1 MLRARYPRGIDYL
14 LAVAVTVLVLL
25 GREAIAGLLGRSDPF
40 LPFVGAVLIASW
52 LGGLGPGL
60 LATFLSA
67 MVTDFFF
74 VPPFFSLQIAKLVHG
89 GDLLLFI
96 VLGVL
101 ISSLSE
107 KRLRLVRQLRDADR
121 RKDDFLAT
129 LAHELRNPLAPIA
142 NSVQFFHLNPT
153 PDPKLQKLREIIERQ
168 VRQMTRLLDD
178 LLDIS
183 RITRDKLELR
193 KESIELASVLECA
206 IETARLFVESQSHD
220 LSIRLPETP
229 IYIEAD
235 PMRLAQVFSNLLN
248 NSAKFTPPGGCI
260 HLLVEQ
266 HENDV
271 VVRVRDNGIGIAAGD
286 LSRVFEKFTQ
296 VGRGTPGTM
305 SGMGI
310 GLALARRLVD
320 MHGGTIDAK
329 SEGLGHG
336 SEFQVRLPLI
346 APPPPKSTG
355 TRTGERKRVP
365 CLNCRILVVD
375 DNRDSVES
383 LSVLLSA
390 SGCKVHKAYDGL
402 QAVKMAES
410 CRPEVVLLDIGM
422 PVLDGYEAAR
432 RIRSRDWSSQ
442 TVLIALT
449 GWGQEEHLRRSTEA
463 GFDYHLTKPVD
474 LSDLRTL
481 LQNLKERSPLRA
493 SRCDQR

>member
-1 MLRARYPRGIDYL
+1 MLGARYPRGIDYL
-14 LAVAVTVLVLL
+14 LAVSVTVLVLL

-60 LATFLSA
+60 LATLLSV

-74 VPPFFSLQIAKLVHG
+74 VPPVFSLQIAKLVHG

-101 ISSLSE
+101 ISSISE

-121 RKDDFLAT
+121 RKDEFLAT

-142 NSVQFFHLNPT
+142 NSVQFFRLNPT
-153 PDPKLQKLREIIERQ
+153 PDPKLRKLREIIERQ

-193 KESIELASVLECA
+193 KESIDLASVLECA
-206 IETARLFVESQSHD
+206 NETARLSIEPQSHD
-220 LSIRLPETP
+220 FSICLPETP

-235 PMRLAQVFSNLLN
+235 PTRLAQVFTNLLN
-248 NSAKFTPPGGCI
+248 NAAKFTPPGGCI
-260 HLLVEQ
+260 ELLVETR
-266 HENDV
+266 ENDV
-271 VVRVRDNGIGIAAGD
+271 VVKVRDNGIGIAAGD
-286 LSRVFEKFTQ
+286 LGRVFEKFTQ
-296 VGRGTPGTM
+296 VGRGTRGTK

-336 SEFQVRLPLI
+336 SEFQVRLPRI
-346 APPPPKSTG
+346 TPPPTSAG
-355 TRTGERKRVP
+355 TRTGGRKRVP
-365 CLNCRILVVD
+365 CLNRRILVVD
-375 DNRDSVES
+375 DNKDSVES
-383 LSVLLSA
+383 LSVLLTA
-390 SGCKVHKAYDGL
+390 SGCKVHQAYDGL
-402 QAVKMAES
+402 QAVEMAES

-432 RIRSRDWSSQ
+432 RIRSRDWSRQ

-463 GFDYHLTKPVD
+463 GFDYHLTKPID
-474 LSDLRTL
+474 LSDLRAL
-481 LQNLKERSPLRA
+481 LENLKDRSPSRA
-493 SRCDQR
+493 